1 MKSVKDTGRWNNKAR
16 ATDMTG
22 QRFGR
27 LVCEER
33 VMSDGSGGARW
44 RCLCDCGK
52 RAIVPRRS
60 LTSGDTR
67 SCGCLHAESARQ
79 RGRERAMGQ
88 AQANRLPGALNGSAK
103 TALNGSAET
112 ARTLRIANAFADV
125 FGKPVDTVHVDRS
138 GARVIRGKRY

>member
-16 ATDMTG
+16 AIDMTG

-33 VMSDGSGGARW
+33 VMSDGFGGARW

-60 LTSGDTR
+60 LTSGYTR

-88 AQANRLPGALNGSAK
+88 AQANRLAGALNGSAK
-103 TALNGSAET
+103 TT
-112 ARTLRIANAFADV
+112 RTLRIANALADV
-125 FGKPVDTVHVDRS
+125 FGKPVDTAHVDRS